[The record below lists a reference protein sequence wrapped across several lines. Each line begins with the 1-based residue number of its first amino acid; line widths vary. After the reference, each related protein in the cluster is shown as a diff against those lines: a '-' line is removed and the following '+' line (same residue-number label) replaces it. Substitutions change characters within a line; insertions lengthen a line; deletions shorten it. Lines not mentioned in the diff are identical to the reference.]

1 MQLVG
6 YWLCLDVFSIKHN
19 YCSFVTSCN
28 DFNLLIVQVK
38 VDFVMNKK
46 VTFFLGAL
54 LSGFMGNA
62 NAAYDLNLRA
72 PVSTIASQIYD
83 LHMLIVYVCAVIMV
97 VVFGVMFYS
106 IYKHRKSVGHQA
118 SQFHEHH
125 LLEIVWTIIPA
136 LILIGMAV
144 PATKT
149 IFAMKDTTAADM
161 SVKVTGHQWKWEY
174 DYLDKNVKFISNLST
189 TQDQIDNKSEKGE
202 NYLLEVD
209 NPMVVPV
216 GKKVRVLLTA
226 SDVIHSW
233 SMPSFGVKQDAI
245 PGFIKETWF
254 KADKEGTYR
263 GQCSELCGKAH
274 GYMPIVV
281 EVVSEEK
288 YNAWLVAKAEE
299 AVAASAGSDKE
310 WTKEELVEKGKVV
323 YEKNCAVC
331 HQASGAGLPP
341 AFPGLVGSKIVLG
354 AVFGAD
360 GKYTTDSQMD
370 RLLNGK
376 GVMPAWKAMLNDVEI
391 ASVITYTRNTWG
403 NVATADP
410 VIQPSQVKASR

>member
-1 MQLVG
+1 
-6 YWLCLDVFSIKHN
+6 
-19 YCSFVTSCN
+19 
-28 DFNLLIVQVK
+28 
-38 VDFVMNKK
+38 MNKK
-46 VTFFLGAL
+46 VFFFLGAL
-54 LSGFMGNA
+54 LSGFISNA

-72 PVSTIASQIYD
+72 PVTTIASQIYD

-106 IYKHRKSVGHQA
+106 IFKHRKSVGHQA

-174 DYLDKNVKFISNLST
+174 DYLDKNVKFISNLATS
-189 TQDQIDNKSEKGE
+189 QDQIDNKAEKGE

-233 SMPSFGVKQDAI
+233 SVPSFGVKQDAI

-274 GYMPIVV
+274 GFMPIVV
-281 EVVSEEK
+281 EAVSEEK

-299 AVAASAGSDKE
+299 AAAGAAGADKE
-310 WTKEELVEKGKVV
+310 WTKDDLVEKGKVV

-341 AFPGLVGSKIVLG
+341 AFPSLIGSKVVLG

-360 GKYTTDSQMD
+360 GKYTPDSQMD

-391 ASVITYTRNTWG
+391 ASVITYTRHSWG
-403 NVATADP
+403 NEASADP
-410 VIQPSQVKASR
+410 VIQPAQVKASR

>member
-1 MQLVG
+1 
-6 YWLCLDVFSIKHN
+6 
-19 YCSFVTSCN
+19 
-28 DFNLLIVQVK
+28 
-38 VDFVMNKK
+38 MNKK
-46 VTFFLGAL
+46 VTSFLSVFLGTGLTMLAG
-54 LSGFMGNA
+54 SA
-62 NAAYDLNLRA
+62 HAAYELNLRA
-72 PVSTIASQIYD
+72 PVTNIASQIYN
-83 LHMLIVYVCAVIMV
+83 LHMLMVWVCFAIFV
-97 VVFGVMFYS
+97 VVFAVMFYS
-106 IYKHRKSVGHQA
+106 LYKHRKSVGHEA
-118 SQFHEHH
+118 AQFHEHH
-125 LLEIVWTIIPA
+125 TLEIIWTIIPA
-136 LILIGMAV
+136 IILIVMAV

-149 IFAMKDTTAADM
+149 IFAMKDTSEADM
-161 SVKVTGHQWKWEY
+161 TVKVTGHQWKWEY

-189 TQDQIDNKSEKGE
+189 TQDQINNKEEKSE

-216 GKKVRVLLTA
+216 GKKVRVVLTA
-226 SDVIHSW
+226 SDVIHAW
-233 SMPSFGVKQDAI
+233 SVPSFGVKQDAI

-254 KADKEGTYR
+254 RADKEGTYR

-288 YNAWLVAKAEE
+288 YNSWLTAKVEE
-299 AVAASAGSDKE
+299 AAAGAAGADKE
-310 WTKEELVEKGKVV
+310 WTKEDLVANGKTV

-331 HQASGAGLPP
+331 HQANGAGLPP
-341 AFPGLVGSKIVLG
+341 AFPTLVGSKIVLG

-360 GKYTTDSQMD
+360 GKYTPDSQMD

-391 ASVITYTRNTWG
+391 ASVITYTRNSWG
-403 NVATADP
+403 NAPSADP